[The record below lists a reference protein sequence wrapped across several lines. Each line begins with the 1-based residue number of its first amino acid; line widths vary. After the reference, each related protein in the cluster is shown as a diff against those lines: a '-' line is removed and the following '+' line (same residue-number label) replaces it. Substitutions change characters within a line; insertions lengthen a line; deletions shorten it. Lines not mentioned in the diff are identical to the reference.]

1 MRRYALTD
9 MPGVAHAWESCA
21 RRSDRCVV
29 SAPDASAIGIAH
41 RHRIRSWI
49 NIKINDATRRRVP
62 SSVTRA
68 RYALRTLCTL
78 SFHPLP
84 FSSGS
89 AQIRPVTVTSRSPV
103 PTARTTIALVWTA
116 QPRPY
121 RMACALAPATLPK
134 DHRAASPRHMAFIIA
149 LATCIIHSTQA
160 IPRVTCSW

>member
-1 MRRYALTD
+1 M
-9 MPGVAHAWESCA
+9 GQSCA
-21 RRSDRCVV
+21 RRSDRCARRVRTRHGTRER
-29 SAPDASAIGIAH
+29 PRAH
-41 RHRIRSWI
+41 RHRIGDPDRSWI

-62 SSVTRA
+62 SSVSGAVCATDTVHTFVSPLALQLRLRSDPSGHCDVEVTCSDRA
-68 RYALRTLCTL
+68 HH
-78 SFHPLP
+78 HPL
-84 FSSGS
+84 
-89 AQIRPVTVTSRSPV
+89 
-103 PTARTTIALVWTA
+103 VWAA

>member
-1 MRRYALTD
+1 M
-9 MPGVAHAWESCA
+9 GQSCA

-29 SAPDASAIGIAH
+29 SAPDTAHASGHARIGIVFGD
-41 RHRIRSWI
+41 RSWI

-62 SSVTRA
+62 SSVSGAVCATDTVHTFVSPLALQLRLRSDPSGHCDVEVTCSDRA
-68 RYALRTLCTL
+68 HH
-78 SFHPLP
+78 HPL
-84 FSSGS
+84 
-89 AQIRPVTVTSRSPV
+89 
-103 PTARTTIALVWTA
+103 VWAA